1 MRDRGVPFLSKGHFE
16 GGQVVGGGGLGEVR
30 KCPPQKSRRL
40 VTGRKYVFCP
50 IRGCAAPP
58 LKKMPQHLRQYHHLS
73 DEYVKRHLQKK
84 RFATPGDVAK
94 YKRGGIT
101 IIAADTNQPD
111 VRSYFGGSSQ
121 EVGRGKGLG
130 SVGKRLKGK
139 ERAREAVEER
149 VEETM
154 DEGSGAS
161 AAMKASTRG
170 MQMHDLKQ
178 YEGFLTFLLSRQG
191 GKKSEKNARGI
202 VANVAKFH
210 HYSSPESLNTEISLR
225 AKAVRAF
232 VAHLESSMGLGPSGL
247 TQKIL
252 DIEAHIKYLMCESE
266 GSPEEGDV
274 NVKGEASDI

>member
-1 MRDRGVPFLSKGHFE
+1 M
-16 GGQVVGGGGLGEVR
+16 
-30 KCPPQKSRRL
+30 
-40 VTGRKYVFCP
+40 
-50 IRGCAAPP
+50 
-58 LKKMPQHLRQYHHLS
+58 
-73 DEYVKRHLQKK
+73 
-84 RFATPGDVAK
+84 
-94 YKRGGIT
+94 
-101 IIAADTNQPD
+101 
-111 VRSYFGGSSQ
+111 
-121 EVGRGKGLG
+121 
-130 SVGKRLKGK
+130 
-139 ERAREAVEER
+139 EER

-154 DEGSGAS
+154 DEGMEASGAS

-232 VAHLESSMGLGPSGL
+232 VAHLESMGLGPSGL

-274 NVKGEASDI
+274 NVKGEATLKKLALLRRGFRGEKNRREREALEDFASDLPSLGPIKTFWESPEVTQAFLSSLESLRRTPAKEAYNRAAMILAGRLLFR